1 VGCFDELRAETRVSV
16 IGHGRLEAL
25 CVPARSGE
33 NQQWS
38 ASVWLFSLNKTVPP
52 FNGPIGAFFES
63 ENSSLAALE
72 KNQLFYSGRHTSRSP
87 AQ

>member
-52 FNGPIGAFFES
+52 FNGPIERFFRIREFKFGCAR
-63 ENSSLAALE
+63 EKPAL
-72 KNQLFYSGRHTSRSP
+72 F
-87 AQ
+87 